1 MGNVSACLQFS
12 ELMNI
17 SFGNVD
23 EKFYGELNAKL
34 GTCDTVERLL
44 MN

>member
-12 ELMNI
+12 EFMNI

-23 EKFYGELNAKL
+23 EKFYGELNEKL
-34 GTCDTVERLL
+34 GTCDIVERLL